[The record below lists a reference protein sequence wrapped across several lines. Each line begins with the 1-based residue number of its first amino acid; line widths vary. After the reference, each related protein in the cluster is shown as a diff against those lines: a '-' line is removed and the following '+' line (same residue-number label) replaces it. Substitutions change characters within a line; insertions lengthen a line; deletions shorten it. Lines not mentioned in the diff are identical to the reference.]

1 MSLSSSR
8 PRVLIALNTAWN
20 VVNFRAGL
28 IRALVAQ
35 GYEVVAVAPRDAH
48 ADRLAALGARFVALP
63 MDNGGTNPLR
73 DLQLWWRFRRLLKA
87 ERPDV
92 FLGYTVKPNVYGSLA
107 AHSLRI
113 PVVNNI
119 AGLGAVF
126 ISQSPVTRLV
136 RGLYRLALKRSAHVF
151 FQNPDDQRLF
161 IDGGLV
167 GASITSL
174 IPGSGIDLD
183 RFVPVPD
190 NGRPGDEMC
199 FLLIARMLWD
209 KGVGEYVDAARS
221 LKRRYPKLRF
231 ALLGFLDVRNP
242 AAIARQ
248 QVDAWVAEGVVEY
261 WGTSDDVRPDIA
273 RADCVV
279 LPSYREG
286 TPRTLLEAAAMAR
299 PLVTTNAVGCREVVD
314 DGVNGHLCEV
324 RSAESLAVAMERL
337 VCLSTGQRTAMG
349 AAGRH
354 KMVSQFDERWVIRAY
369 MQAIAS
375 VSGAQSG
382 HG

>member
-1 MSLSSSR
+1 MSPSSSR

-20 VVNFRAGL
+20 LVNFRAGL

-48 ADRLAALGARFVALP
+48 ADRLAALGARYVELH
-63 MDNGGTNPLR
+63 MDNGGTNPVR
-73 DLQLWWRFRRLLKA
+73 DLKLWWRFRQLLRN

-92 FLGYTVKPNVYGSLA
+92 YLGYTVKPNVYGSLA

-126 ISQSPVTRLV
+126 ISQSLVTTVV
-136 RGLYRLALKRSAHVF
+136 RRLYRLALKRSAHVF

-161 IDGGLV
+161 IEGGMV
-167 GASITSL
+167 NRSVTSL
-174 IPGSGIDLD
+174 LPGSGIDLS
-183 RFVPVPD
+183 RFSPAPD
-190 NGRPGDEMC
+190 NGRAGGEMC

-209 KGVGEYVDAARS
+209 KGVGEYVEAARG
-221 LKRRYPKLRF
+221 LKQRHPGVRC

-242 AAIARQ
+242 AAIPRE

-261 WGTSDDVRPDIA
+261 WGTSEDVRPEIA

-299 PLVTTNAVGCREVVD
+299 PLITTDAVGCREVVD
-314 DGVNGHLCEV
+314 DGVNGYLCEV
-324 RSAESLAVAMERL
+324 RSAASLADAMERM
-337 VCLSTGQRTAMG
+337 VDQDAAARTAMG
-349 AAGRH
+349 QAGRD
-354 KMVSQFDERWVIRAY
+354 KMARQFDERLVVEAY
-369 MQAIAS
+369 LAIVAHVAS
-375 VSGAQSG
+375 LRSTP
-382 HG
+382 